1 MKNLNYK
8 LQRQH
13 LKAFRKALPH
23 VDSIVSQGSEFHVT
37 YATFK
42 SISEWFTFMKTLVSE
57 LLVTKTETHTNT
69 KELRELDDE
78 ALDLL

>member
-23 VDSIVSQGSEFHVT
+23 VDSIVSQGYEFQVT
-37 YATFK
+37 YMQHLKAFRNGLP
-42 SISEWFTFMKTLVSE
+42 SCGL
-57 LLVTKTETHTNT
+57 
-69 KELRELDDE
+69 
-78 ALDLL
+78 